1 MSTIKSSDE
10 HLTLNADGAS
20 KDIKLQSNASE
31 KVIIKSDGKFG
42 IGTSSPSVNV
52 HIVDDAS
59 EGTPT
64 FAGATHLAVQ
74 ATASSTDNVN
84 AALIS
89 GSAGTSRIMFGD
101 KDDEDEG
108 KIEYSNSTNAM
119 TFTANDSE
127 RMRIDSSGNVGI
139 GVTPESDWGS
149 RNVLQFGLGASISG
163 RTGSVDLEVSRNAK
177 YTGNN
182 PTSTGKYINADQAC
196 MYRQNGDHSFH
207 VAPSGTADAAITWT
221 EALTITND
229 GRGLSQFTAKAWA
242 NFNGTGTPAFRDS
255 HNFSSITDTTT
266 GTYRVNFTNAMANGN
281 YCAVASGDAIVTWQ
295 GAGTHANST
304 TTGYVGIKHVENGT
318 NQDTAVNSVLV
329 FGD

>member
-1 MSTIKSSDE
+1 MAIVINGSGTVTGLAVGGLPDGTVDSGTLATNSVDSAELIDGAVDDSHIAALASSK
-10 HLTLNADGAS
+10 LTGDLPALNASALTNLDAADVSGTHTNFTS
-20 KDIKLQSNASE
+20 TGIDDNA
-31 KVIIKSDGKFG
+31 
-42 IGTSSPSVNV
+42 TS
-52 HIVDDAS
+52 
-59 EGTPT
+59 
-64 FAGATHLAVQ
+64 
-74 ATASSTDNVN
+74 TAIT
-84 AALIS
+84 
-89 GSAGTSRIMFGD
+89 
-101 KDDEDEG
+101 
-108 KIEYSNSTNAM
+108 
-119 TFTANDSE
+119 
-127 RMRIDSSGNVGI
+127 IDSNENVGI

-196 MYRQNGDHSFH
+196 MYRQNGEHSFH

-221 EALTITND
+221 NALTITND

-295 GAGTHANST
+295 GVGTHANST